1 MTTAF
6 YDYFRCCPH
15 LARFDVAP
23 DIPHQPGFF
32 RLGDDLIC
40 YGRSKGVRVTKDFCD
55 VLQDALPSVSVDRGR
70 IRFPFDP
77 DEIADYLR
85 YERYPADA
93 CSDSFRLGASPM
105 VRDLYYVFRPLMPV
119 PVRSVLQRIHLREQ
133 LNNPF
138 PNWPVDRTV
147 DRLFELM
154 MELALRSNGNDP
166 IPFIWFWP
174 EGKRAAFVLT
184 HDVESSVGVAF
195 CPRLMDL
202 DEEFGFRSSFQIVP
216 EKRYEVTHAFLQEIK
231 SRGFEVNVHDLNHDG
246 NLFRER
252 QEFRR
257 RAAKINQYAAQFG
270 TTGFRSGALYRRLD
284 WYDALNVAYDMSVPN
299 AAHLDPQNGGCCT
312 IMPYFVGSI
321 LELPVTGTQDY
332 SLFHILNQY
341 SINLWKQQSDL
352 VIRGNGL
359 LNLITHPDYLVA
371 QEARRVYRQLLDYLA
386 ETCKLENVWST
397 LPAEIDRWWRLRH
410 KMRMVLAGNSWLIQG
425 EGSERARIAYARL
438 VNGKLEYTIATPAPP
453 PELPPVY
460 PINAATSS
468 TPCEL
473 VLEETNSVPDFA
485 ELFSSAAN
493 ETQTAVHTATAA
505 RNWEGQHPDSQLLP
519 PNSHVA
525 PHIAR
530 TPMPVAENEPVPS
543 RASDSGTTNRKC
555 PRRLRVCV
563 VAYTFYESDNRVMRY
578 AETLVQEG
586 HEVEV
591 FALQSGGNPR
601 NEEICGVQVH
611 RLQSRIV
618 NEKGQ
623 LSYAW
628 RICLFLIRA
637 FYHVS
642 KNDLKK
648 KYHLVHVHSVPD
660 FLVFTALVPRLRGTP
675 VILDIHDILPEFYA
689 GKFGAGN
696 RSWSFRFLTLV
707 EKLSANFASHVI
719 IANHI
724 WKERLISRS
733 VTPSHCTVVLNSP
746 DRSIFHPSAK
756 APVTNGRFLLLYPGT
771 LNWHQGLDIAIRA
784 FAKISG
790 DVPDADFHIYGEGP
804 SRPLLADL
812 IRTLR
817 LEGRVMLHE
826 SRRLRE
832 IAGIMEKADL
842 GIVPKRKDNFGNEAF
857 STKIFEFMAMR
868 VPVIVSD
875 TRIDRYYFDD
885 SLVRFFKG
893 GDADDLARCMLDLIQ
908 HPEKRRAL
916 VDRAS
921 KFIDKNDWSVKK
933 EEYLNLVAH
942 LTNPEPLNSIR

>member
-6 YDYFRCCPH
+6 YDYFRCCPD
-15 LARFDVAP
+15 LARFEVAQ
-23 DIPHQPGFF
+23 DIPRRPGFF

-40 YGRSKGVRVTKDFCD
+40 YGRSKGVRVTEDFCD
-55 VLQDALPSVSVDRGR
+55 VLQDALPSVSVDRER
-70 IRFPFDP
+70 IQFPFDP
-77 DEIADYLR
+77 DQIADYLR

-93 CSDSFRLGASPM
+93 CSGFRLGTSP
-105 VRDLYYVFRPLMPV
+105 VIRDLYYVFRPLMPV
-119 PVRSVLQRIHLREQ
+119 AIRSVLQRIHLRQQ

-184 HDVESSVGVAF
+184 HDVESSVGLAF
-195 CPRLMDL
+195 CHRLMDL
-202 DEEFGFRSSFQIVP
+202 DAEFGFRSSFQLVP
-216 EKRYEVTHAFLQEIK
+216 EKRYEVTQAFLDEIK

-252 QEFRR
+252 EEFRR
-257 RAAKINQYAAQFG
+257 RAARINQYAAQFG

-284 WYDALNVAYDMSVPN
+284 WYDALNVSYDMSVPT

-312 IMPYFVGSI
+312 IMPFFVGNI

-341 SINLWKQQSDL
+341 SIQLWKQQCDI
-352 VIRGNGL
+352 VIRGNGIL
-359 LNLITHPDYLVA
+359 SLITHPDYLVA
-371 QEARRVYRQLLDYLA
+371 QEARRVYRQLLEYLA
-386 ETCKLENVWST
+386 ETCKLSNVWSA
-397 LPAEIDRWWRLRH
+397 LPAQVDRWWRLRH
-410 KMRMVLAGNSWLIQG
+410 KMRLVLAGSSWQIQG

-438 VNGKLEYTIATPAPP
+438 VNGRLEYTIAPAAPA
-453 PELPPVY
+453 PELPHEYPV
-460 PINAATSS
+460 ATETSS
-468 TPCEL
+468 TPSDF
-473 VLEETNSVPDFA
+473 VLKETNSLRDFA
-485 ELFSSAAN
+485 GHFSGAPHAA
-493 ETQTAVHTATAA
+493 EAVVYTANAG
-505 RNWEGQHPDSQLLP
+505 RNFEHENSDTQLLP
-519 PNSHVA
+519 SNSPVPPN
-525 PHIAR
+525 IAR
-530 TPMPVAENEPVPS
+530 TPMPVVENELVPS
-543 RASDSGTTNRKC
+543 HTSDSSTATRKC
-555 PRRLRVCV
+555 QRPLRVCV

-578 AETLVQEG
+578 AETLAQEG

-591 FALQSGGNPR
+591 FALQSGGNPKH
-601 NEEICGVQVH
+601 EEICGVQVH
-611 RLQSRIV
+611 RLQSRVV

-628 RICLFLIRA
+628 RICLFLMRA

-642 KNDLKK
+642 KNDLKR

-660 FLVFTALVPRLRGTP
+660 FLVVTALVPRLRGTP

-689 GKFGAGN
+689 GKFGASD
-696 RSWSFRFLTLV
+696 RSWTFRFLTFV

-724 WKERLISRS
+724 WRERLISRS

-756 APVTNGRFLLLYPGT
+756 APVKNGRFLLLYPGT

-784 FAKISG
+784 FAKISREA
-790 DVPDADFHIYGEGP
+790 PYADFHIYGEGP

-812 IRTLR
+812 IHTLG
-817 LEGRVMLHE
+817 LESRVVLHE

-842 GIVPKRKDNFGNEAF
+842 GVVPKRKDNFGNEAF

-868 VPVIVSD
+868 IPVIVSD

-893 GDADDLARCMLDLIQ
+893 GDEDDLARCMLDLIQ

-916 VDRAS
+916 VEHAS
-921 KFIDKNDWSVKK
+921 QFIEKNDWNMKK
-933 EEYLNLVAH
+933 EEYLNLVAR
-942 LTNPEPLNSIR
+942 LTNSEPGARHR